1 MSADLLHLVL
11 GDAAGGVVRAACA
24 DHGLPGSVHVIPD
37 DLSHGPLHDGKVR
50 LRYMRASFVGYDRWE
65 MRVTDA
71 FACWDALD
79 ARLAAAPPKA
89 SELAIWAGDN
99 SSEAVL
105 VVMACHRLEAAEH
118 NAAESTGRGKTG
130 AGVRPAGVRDGH
142 PGGAAVPA
150 AGAASGA
157 DGETGVQVAHVG
169 LPRRRNRFHVAQFRP
184 ADLVGLFG
192 YRRGLAPAQR
202 AEQAAIFRRLRAASR
217 AETGQLRLWQR
228 GELVAVPADRLDPLL
243 LRACSSD
250 WRPAAG
256 VVGSVMAGCDP
267 HNLASDLFLTGR
279 LRRLIDR
286 GRIEALG
293 PGETLQDYWVRL
305 AVD

>member
-1 MSADLLHLVL
+1 
-11 GDAAGGVVRAACA
+11 
-24 DHGLPGSVHVIPD
+24 
-37 DLSHGPLHDGKVR
+37 
-50 LRYMRASFVGYDRWE
+50 MRASFVGYDRWE

-79 ARLAAAPPKA
+79 ARLAAAPPGA

-105 VVMACHRLEAAEH
+105 LAMACHRLEAAEH

-130 AGVRPAGVRDGH
+130 AGVRPAGVRDGD
-142 PGGAAVPA
+142 PGGAAMAA
-150 AGAASGA
+150 AGAASSVDSGA
-157 DGETGVQVAHVG
+157 DRETAAQVAHVG
-169 LPRRRNRFHVAQFRP
+169 LPRRRNRCHVAQFRP

-192 YRRGLAPAQR
+192 HRRGLAPAQR
-202 AEQAAIFRRLRAASR
+202 AEQAAVFRRLRAASR

-267 HNLASDLFLTGR
+267 HNLASDLFLAGR
-279 LRRLIDR
+279 LQRLIDR

-293 PGETLQDYWVRL
+293 ARDTLQEFWVRL

>member
-1 MSADLLHLVL
+1 
-11 GDAAGGVVRAACA
+11 
-24 DHGLPGSVHVIPD
+24 
-37 DLSHGPLHDGKVR
+37 
-50 LRYMRASFVGYDRWE
+50 MRASFVGYDRWE
-65 MRVTDA
+65 TRLSDA

-79 ARLAAAPPKA
+79 ARLAAAPHGA
-89 SELAIWAGDN
+89 SELAVWAGDN
-99 SSEAVL
+99 GSEAVL
-105 VVMACHRLEAAEH
+105 LAMACHRLEVAAQ
-118 NAAESTGRGKTG
+118 AAAQPGGPGETGSGQG
-130 AGVRPAGVRDGH
+130 QAGVRDGD
-142 PGGAAVPA
+142 PGGAPVPA
-150 AGAASGA
+150 AAAAASVGS
-157 DGETGVQVAHVG
+157 GVGGGTAVQLAHVG
-169 LPRRRNRFHVAQFRP
+169 LPRRRNRCYVAQFRP

-192 YRRGLAPAQR
+192 HRRAVAPAQR

-267 HNLASDLFLTGR
+267 HNLASDLFLAGR
-279 LRRLIDR
+279 LQRLIDR

-293 PGETLQDYWVRL
+293 ARDTLQEYWVRL